1 MIQVLFTFKT
11 WIDNSKQKPAEQIS
25 ANKTQMVQ
33 KHNVEIWFFGFAL
46 TILIFYPSSS
56 FGERLFHFLLTW
68 DPRHKLEWSKDSYR
82 SEDL

>member
-25 ANKTQMVQ
+25 ANKTQ
-33 KHNVEIWFFGFAL
+33 KHDVEIWFFLLCFDK
-46 TILIFYPSSS
+46 IDSS

>member
-33 KHNVEIWFFGFAL
+33 KHNVEFCFFCFDK
-46 TILIFYPSSS
+46 IYIFS
-56 FGERLFHFLLTW
+56 LFEFLRKIVSLFTYLGPQTQAW
-68 DPRHKLEWSKDSYR
+68 VV
-82 SEDL
+82 

>member
-33 KHNVEIWFFGFAL
+33 KHNVEFCFFAL
-46 TILIFYPSSS
+46 TRFIFSPSSS